1 MVSTALVAIFVDMEN
16 VGGQFIRSVA
26 DFGATQGRVC
36 HLAVYGDWRRGY
48 GQHWDTTLD
57 VGGVPTQ
64 ILRTGGKNSA
74 DIAIVVD
81 VMEFLS
87 LTPTV
92 QVYVLATGDSDF
104 VPLAQKLRSRGKVV
118 IGVAPKGRSVADT
131 LVAACDRFERLNFDK
146 ATTDKVLADKAIAE
160 KALLDGTLSGTGSP
174 DGGGEDRARGER
186 DSGVS
191 APKGASGSRNS
202 LQRPD
207 DGSEVAEDLGR
218 DRPPSRAKPA
228 AAEGHSGANPS
239 DRTPTIEQVR
249 ALLAE
254 MLSHRGAMTTGAIGN
269 LLQQAMPGFRH
280 RALGHRTLSDL
291 LRAQSDLLEVIP
303 TAHELRVTLLP
314 GVRPPEGEDPE
325 PYELGE
331 APEEEELTAQDRD
344 TGAGPD
350 EQQPQGDDLEEFF
363 TALPEPALPEPGLPE
378 PGPPA
383 ASEVGQLPATAM
395 ATAPAWSTA
404 RTLAGAP
411 GKAMAAPAPSGVLWP
426 ALLRHLGGVDLTAHP
441 EAREQLAAHA
451 VLALSADVRGEATRQ
466 MAMAAGIPLTARR
479 ATWLADC
486 AALLAQLG
494 GEDAVLDRI
503 ERLDAPA
510 KKALLLALPGV
521 GPSTAEAV
529 LAALE
534 PALDR
539 APPQNLLLF

>member
-87 LTPTV
+87 LTPSV

-104 VPLAQKLRSRGKVV
+104 VPLAQKLRSRGKIV

-131 LVAACDRFERLNFDK
+131 LVAACDRFERLDFDRSLS
-146 ATTDKVLADKAIAE
+146 DRLA
-160 KALLDGTLSGTGSP
+160 S
-174 DGGGEDRARGER
+174 DRA
-186 DSGVS
+186 SG
-191 APKGASGSRNS
+191 
-202 LQRPD
+202 
-207 DGSEVAEDLGR
+207 
-218 DRPPSRAKPA
+218 DRP
-228 AAEGHSGANPS
+228 AAEPASADREDS
-239 DRTPTIEQVR
+239 DRSGGTKPVSDRSSAEPANAQGSSALTADSRPADQAPPRSPTIEQVR
-249 ALLAE
+249 ALLME
-254 MLSHRGAMTTGAIGN
+254 MLGQRGAMTTGAIGN

-291 LRAQSDLLEVIP
+291 LRAQNDLLEVIP

-314 GVRPPEGEDPE
+314 GVRPPEGEDAE
-325 PYELGE
+325 PYDAQGPARTDSDNADSDNAVPDNAVPDNAEPDNAVPDSAVPDSAVPDSSDLFSAPWAGPAPE
-331 APEEEELTAQDRD
+331 APDAPP
-344 TGAGPD
+344 A
-350 EQQPQGDDLEEFF
+350 DDLEEFF
-363 TALPEPALPEPGLPE
+363 PAL
-378 PGPPA
+378 A
-383 ASEVGQLPATAM
+383 Q
-395 ATAPAWSTA
+395 
-404 RTLAGAP
+404 
-411 GKAMAAPAPSGVLWP
+411 PAPEKPQPALASVLWP

-441 EAREQLAAHA
+441 QARQLLSSAALQALPAEQRGESTRQLA
-451 VLALSADVRGEATRQ
+451 LQ
-466 MAMAAGIPLTARR
+466 AGIPLPARR

-486 AALLAQLG
+486 AMALQQLG
-494 GEDAVLDRI
+494 GEGAVLDRL
-503 ERLDAPA
+503 EGLDAAA

-521 GPSTAEAV
+521 GPATAEAV
-529 LAALE
+529 LSAVD
-534 PALDR
+534 PVVDR
-539 APPQNLLLF
+539 PPPQNLLLF